1 MAPNSRI
8 HALLGARILNF
19 TKLSSDKQEK
29 KPPERKSQSSKPDH
43 FCPGGFFSVPLT
55 KIKLIIYFPSP
66 IINSSPYGK
75 VLIQSQNVCHSASL

>member
-29 KPPERKSQSSKPDH
+29 KPPERKSQSSNPDH
-43 FCPGGFFSVPLT
+43 FCPGGFFSVPST
-55 KIKLIIYFPSP
+55 TIKLFSYLFI
-66 IINSSPYGK
+66 
-75 VLIQSQNVCHSASL
+75 SLPQ